1 MSEEGRVVDLEE
13 AGEVDKRARVSRKRQ
28 TPRILWF
35 TGLSGSGKTTIA
47 NRVERLLFNAGR
59 HTYLLDGDKV
69 RRGLSR
75 DLSFT
80 DADRVEN
87 VRRVGEVAKMMLD
100 AGLIVLVSLISPFR
114 ADRGMVRRMVGE
126 GEFVEIFVDAPLEVC
141 ESRDPKGLYSRARA
155 GEIKNFTGL
164 DSPYEAPE
172 NPDIRLDTTNLS
184 PEEAARLIIEF
195 IS

>member
-13 AGEVDKRARVSRKRQ
+13 AGEVDKRARMSRKRQ

-35 TGLSGSGKTTIA
+35 TGLSGSGKSTIA

-59 HTYLLDGDKV
+59 HTYFLDGDKV

-114 ADRGMVRRMVGE
+114 AEREMVRRMVDE
-126 GEFVEIFVDAPLEVC
+126 GEFVEIFVDTPFEVC

-184 PEEAARLIIEF
+184 PEEAARMVMEF

>member
-195 IS
+195 IT

>member
-184 PEEAARLIIEF
+184 PEEAARMIIEF
-195 IS
+195 IT